1 VEYDGPHSGRFHYT
15 PYRYGRGVTLR
26 TNWMVPMSVT
36 RVNRGTKRLGDIL
49 VERELLSEDDLLRA
63 LEYQSQNGSKLGE
76 SLLKIG
82 ALTHEQLAEG
92 LAAQKRLSVIPLNEV
107 YPNPRAVSLLS
118 EKFIRNRQVLPVD
131 FEQDSLILA
140 MVNPLDVVTIDDVRV
155 IAGYPVLPVVATLPS
170 FEEAVDY
177 FFSDKGVLDTADDGD
192 LESGPG
198 QAAEQRREAEDGS
211 VVTLVNDILDGAIKR
226 RASDIHFEPQEDH
239 LAVRVRVD
247 GVLHNLTEVPSALAG
262 GLVSRIK
269 IMGDLD
275 IAERRLPQDGRAGYR
290 NSDQTVDLRIA
301 TLPTVF
307 GENVT
312 LRILDESM
320 FEINLTSLG
329 MQEEELEVLR
339 RALGR
344 PYGQILITG
353 PTGSGKSTTLYSAL
367 EELNRPEV
375 KIYTVEDP
383 VERKIPGVLQSQVRH
398 KIGLTFARVLRSLV
412 RSDPDII
419 MLGEIRDLETAM
431 IATEASLTGHLLLS
445 TLHTNDAPSAI
456 TRLVEMGVPPYLIA
470 SSLECV
476 VAQRLARR
484 LCPRCSR
491 EVRLSKE
498 DKSPGERELLGD
510 GEFLISEPVGC
521 PRCFGTGYSGRLG
534 LFEVL
539 PITPEVRKQILKGAG
554 DEQIRRQ
561 ARKAG
566 MVPLREAGLRRV
578 LSGETSVAEV
588 LRVTA

>member
-1 VEYDGPHSGRFHYT
+1 MGGEKQAENRRRLDG
-15 PYRYGRGVTLR
+15 
-26 TNWMVPMSVT
+26 PMSVA
-36 RVNRGTKRLGDIL
+36 RVNGGAKKLGDIL
-49 VERELLSEDDLLRA
+49 VEREYLSQDDLRRA
-63 LEYQSQNGSKLGE
+63 LEHQRQNGSKLGE

-82 ALTHEQLAEG
+82 ALTHEELAEG
-92 LAAQKRLSVIPLNEV
+92 LAAQKRLSVIPLNEI

-131 FEQDSLILA
+131 FEQDSLVLA

-155 IAGYPVLPVVATLPS
+155 ITEHPVLPVVATLPS
-170 FEEAVDY
+170 FEEAVEY
-177 FFSDKGVLDTADDGD
+177 FFTDKGSLDQADNGDG
-192 LESGPG
+192 EPTPG
-198 QAAEQRREAEDGS
+198 RVAEERREAEDGS
-211 VVTLVNDILDGAIKR
+211 VVTLVDDILDSAIKR
-226 RASDIHFEPQEDH
+226 RASDIHLEPQEEH
-239 LAVRVRVD
+239 LVVRVRID
-247 GVLHNLTEVPSALAG
+247 GVLQTLTVVPGFLAG

-290 NSDQTVDLRIA
+290 NSEQTVDLRIA
-301 TLPTVF
+301 TLPTVH

-320 FEINLTSLG
+320 FEINLEALG
-329 MQEEELEVLR
+329 MEKGELEVLR
-339 RALGR
+339 GALGR

-383 VERKIPGVLQSQVRH
+383 VERKIPGVIQSQVRH

-412 RSDPDII
+412 RSDPDVI

-456 TRLVEMGVPPYLIA
+456 ARLVEMGVPPYLIA

-484 LCPRCSR
+484 LCPRCAQ
-491 EVRLSKE
+491 EVELTTERMSAA
-498 DKSPGERELLGD
+498 EREFLGE
-510 GEFLISEPVGC
+510 GNFLVREPVGC

-539 PITPEVRKQILKGAG
+539 AVGAEVRKLILKGAG
-554 DEQIRRQ
+554 DEQLRRQ
-561 ARKAG
+561 ARKLG
-566 MVPLREAGLRRV
+566 MVPLRDSGRRRV
-578 LSGETSVAEV
+578 LAGDTSVAEV